1 MQSLKSALINIRRM
15 PYKSMAAILII
26 SITFFVAYTV
36 SLLMFGSQEILTF
49 FEARPKVIA
58 FFDIKTEDYEIS
70 EVKSDLEKL
79 DFVEEITII
88 SKEEALSYYQDNQ
101 DNPLLL
107 ELVTADI
114 LPASIEVAANSPE
127 ELTLIEERLNSYSQI
142 DDVILQKDVIT
153 QLTQWTN
160 SLRTV
165 GLGLTIIFLV
175 LSLLTIISIIS
186 FKVSHQRKAIS
197 ILRIIGAGSGYIVTP
212 YIYEGFIYGLLGS
225 SFGWGLMYAG
235 FLYLTPWLTQV
246 LGKIITFPL
255 TWQFFAIQYGLGTCL
270 ALFFS
275 GFASMLAARKLIK
288 N

>member
-36 SLLMFGSQEILTF
+36 SLLMLGSQEILQF

-58 FFDIKTEDYEIS
+58 FFDIKTEDYEVS
-70 EVKSDLEKL
+70 QVKSDLEKL
-79 DFVEEITII
+79 DFVEEITLI

-160 SLRTV
+160 SLRTI

-246 LGKIITFPL
+246 LGQIITFPL

>member
-36 SLLMFGSQEILTF
+36 SLLMLGSQEILTF

-58 FFDIKTEDYEIS
+58 FFDIKTEDYEVG

-79 DFVEEITII
+79 DFVEEITLI

-246 LGKIITFPL
+246 LGQIITFPL

>member
-79 DFVEEITII
+79 DFVEEITLI

-246 LGKIITFPL
+246 LGQIITFPL

>member
-36 SLLMFGSQEILTF
+36 SLLMLGSQEILQF

-58 FFDIKTEDYEIS
+58 FFDIKTEDYEVS
-70 EVKSDLEKL
+70 QVKSDLEKL
-79 DFVEEITII
+79 DFVEEITLI

-225 SFGWGLMYAG
+225 SFGWGSMYAG

-246 LGKIITFPL
+246 LGQIITFPL

>member
-36 SLLMFGSQEILTF
+36 SLLMLGSQEILQF

-58 FFDIKTEDYEIS
+58 FFDIKTEDYEVS
-70 EVKSDLEKL
+70 QVKSDLEKL
-79 DFVEEITII
+79 DFVEEITLI

-127 ELTLIEERLNSYSQI
+127 ELSLIEERLNSYSQI

-246 LGKIITFPL
+246 LGQIVTFPL

-270 ALFFS
+270 APFFS

>member
-70 EVKSDLEKL
+70 EVRNDLEKL
-79 DFVEEITII
+79 DFVEEITLI

-246 LGKIITFPL
+246 LGQIITFPL

>member
-36 SLLMFGSQEILTF
+36 SLLMLGSQEILTF

-79 DFVEEITII
+79 DFVEEITLI

-246 LGKIITFPL
+246 LGQIITFPL

>member
-79 DFVEEITII
+79 DFVEEITLI

-246 LGKIITFPL
+246 LGQIVTFPL

>member
-36 SLLMFGSQEILTF
+36 SLLMLGSQEILQF

-58 FFDIKTEDYEIS
+58 FFDIKTEDYEVS
-70 EVKSDLEKL
+70 QVKSDLEKL
-79 DFVEEITII
+79 DFVEEITLI

-246 LGKIITFPL
+246 LGQIITFPL

>member
-79 DFVEEITII
+79 DFVEEITLI

-127 ELTLIEERLNSYSQI
+127 ELALIEERLNSYSQI

-246 LGKIITFPL
+246 LGQIITFPL